1 MTVKKSLTE
10 ETDSLEFEET
20 VTFSLRDLIEKKTED
35 GESTESENKSKP
47 DDDLSPYN
55 TSNS

>member
-1 MTVKKSLTE
+1 MTVKKSLSE
-10 ETDSLEFEET
+10 ETDSLEFGET

-35 GESTESENKSKP
+35 AEQPEFENKSEP
-47 DDDLSPYN
+47 GDDLSPYN